1 MAYIKSFRFSYFS
14 DSDNAPLLMLN
25 EGYRLV
31 KLFANHTVMNV
42 EFYIKFGSSSAA
54 LLMWVVGNR
63 LQKY

>member
-54 LLMWVVGNR
+54 LLM
-63 LQKY
+63 